1 MWRELNTKSSSTM
14 KEFPKATELLFII
27 IIMYLNY

>member
-27 IIMYLNY
+27 IMYLNY